1 MKRCAP
7 PDPEPLAEE
16 AATGLPLLRTWRG
29 VYLFVLGTFILWV
42 VLLNLLTRMF
52 S

>member
-1 MKRCAP
+1 MKPSAP
-7 PDPEPLAEE
+7 PELERVPEEE
-16 AATGLPLLRTWRG
+16 RTGLPLLRTWRG
-29 VYLFVLGTFILWV
+29 VYLFVFGTFILWV

>member
-1 MKRCAP
+1 MKDSP
-7 PDPEPLAEE
+7 PPEPAHQPDDET
-16 AATGLPLLRTWRG
+16 TGLPLLRTWRG
-29 VYLFVLGTFILWV
+29 VYLFVFGTFILWV

>member
-1 MKRCAP
+1 MKHSAP
-7 PDPEPLAEE
+7 PDPEHVTEDE
-16 AATGLPLLRTWRG
+16 GTGLPWLRTWRG